1 MPNSEQYWVIYQNSS
16 YAYGP
21 YKSIDVAIKDI
32 DQDDYSSALIVQ
44 VVGKIFV
51 EPRFVPI
58 EPE

>member
-1 MPNSEQYWVIYQNSS
+1 MPNRKQYWVIDENSS

-21 YKSIDVAIKDI
+21 YESINKALKVIEP
-32 DQDDYSSALIVQ
+32 DDYNGALIVQ
-44 VVGKIFV
+44 IIGKIAV